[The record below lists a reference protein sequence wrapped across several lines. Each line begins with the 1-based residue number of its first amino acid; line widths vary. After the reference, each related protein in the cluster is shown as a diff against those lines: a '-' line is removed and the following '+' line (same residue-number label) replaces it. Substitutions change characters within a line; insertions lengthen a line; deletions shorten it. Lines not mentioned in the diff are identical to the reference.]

1 MSKLKRIYHIA
12 DIHIRNIKR
21 HKEFREVFY
30 SMFEEIQ
37 KRGTEDS
44 IIYLAGDI
52 AHAKLEMSPELV
64 SEISWLFTECNKLCP
79 TIVIAGNHDCNMNN
93 SDRLD
98 VLTPIVDALKL
109 PNLTYLKDT
118 QVYGIGD
125 VDFAVF
131 SIFDNKDN
139 WPKANTLFGN
149 KKIAL
154 FH

>member
-1 MSKLKRIYHIA
+1 MRLKRIYHIA

-21 HKEFREVFY
+21 HKEFRQVFY

-93 SDRLD
+93 SDRMD
-98 VLTPIVDALKL
+98 VLTPIFLF
-109 PNLTYLKDT
+109 PNR
-118 QVYGIGD
+118 V
-125 VDFAVF
+125 FAF
-131 SIFDNKDN
+131 GQLSLLSNIL
-139 WPKANTLFGN
+139 NTA
-149 KKIAL
+149 KSTPPIP
-154 FH
+154 